1 MTTTITIA
9 QFDAMPDSEA
19 AFKLAACCGS
29 STWVARMLE
38 QRPFRSRE
46 HLLNAADEVAQTLRD
61 ADWLEAFSHHP
72 RIGQR
77 RSNAV
82 VSSTAE
88 SWSAGEQSAV
98 SQADTAVRAAIADAN
113 ARYEEQFH
121 FIFIISA
128 SGRSAEAI
136 LAALRARLHNTREVE
151 LRVAARE
158 QQKITRLRL
167 QKLVPVDAADA

>member
-1 MTTTITIA
+1 MTITIDA
-9 QFDAMPDSEA
+9 FDAMPEAEA

-29 STWVARMLE
+29 SAWVLRMLE
-38 QRPFRSRE
+38 RRPFRSRE
-46 HLLNAADEVAQTLRD
+46 HLLNEADEVAQTLVE

-82 VSSTAE
+82 VSPTAE
-88 SWSAGEQSAV
+88 SWSIGEQSGV
-98 SQADTAVRAAIADAN
+98 SQAGTTVRAAIADAN
-113 ARYEEQFH
+113 AHYEEQFH

-128 SGRSAEAI
+128 TGRTADAV
-136 LAALRARLHNTREVE
+136 LAALRARLKNPREAE
-151 LRVAARE
+151 IRVAAAE

-167 QKLVPVDAADA
+167 EKLVTAHAADA

>member
-1 MTTTITIA
+1 MTITIA
-9 QFDAMPDSEA
+9 DFDAMPDAEA

-29 STWVARMLE
+29 SAWVSRMLAR
-38 QRPFRSRE
+38 RPFRSRQ
-46 HLLNAADEVAQTLRD
+46 HLFNEADEVAQTLND

-82 VSSTAE
+82 VSSMAE
-88 SWSAGEQSAV
+88 SWSTGEQSAV
-98 SQADTAVRAAIADAN
+98 THADSSVRAVIADAN

-128 SGRSAEAI
+128 SGRTADAI
-136 LAALRARLHNTREVE
+136 LSE
-151 LRVAARE
+151 LRCRLDNPRDAELRTAAAE
-158 QQKITRLRL
+158 QTKITRLRL
-167 QKLVPVDAADA
+167 EKLVTASGADA

>member
-1 MTTTITIA
+1 MTITIA
-9 QFDAMPDSEA
+9 EFDAMLDAEA

-29 STWVARMLE
+29 SAWVSRMLE
-38 QRPFRSRE
+38 RRPFHSRE
-46 HLLNAADEVAQTLRD
+46 HLFNEADVVAQTLGD
-61 ADWLEAFSHHP
+61 SDWLEAFSHHP

-88 SWSAGEQSAV
+88 SWSTGEQSAV
-98 SQADTAVRAAIADAN
+98 SLSDITVRAAIADAN
-113 ARYEEQFH
+113 AQYEEQFH

-128 SGRSAEAI
+128 SGRTADAI
-136 LAALRARLHNTREVE
+136 LSE
-151 LRVAARE
+151 LRGRLANSREAELRIAAAE

-167 QKLVPVDAADA
+167 EKLVTPGAADA

>member
-1 MTTTITIA
+1 MTITIA
-9 QFDAMPDSEA
+9 EFDAMPDAEA

-29 STWVARMLE
+29 SAWVSRMLAR
-38 QRPFRSRE
+38 RPFRSRE
-46 HLLNAADEVAQTLRD
+46 HLFNEADEVAQTLGD

-88 SWSAGEQSAV
+88 SWSTGEQSAV
-98 SQADTAVRAAIADAN
+98 TDADTSVRAAIADAN

-128 SGRSAEAI
+128 SGRTADAI
-136 LAALRARLHNTREVE
+136 LAE
-151 LRVAARE
+151 LRRRLDNPRDAELRTAAAE
-158 QQKITRLRL
+158 QTKITRLRL
-167 QKLVPVDAADA
+167 EKLVTASAADA

>member
-1 MTTTITIA
+1 MTITIA
-9 QFDAMPDSEA
+9 DFDAMPDAEA

-29 STWVARMLE
+29 SAWVSRMLAR
-38 QRPFRSRE
+38 RPFRSRE
-46 HLLNAADEVAQTLRD
+46 HLFNEADEVAQTLDD

-88 SWSAGEQSAV
+88 SWSTGEQSAV
-98 SQADTAVRAAIADAN
+98 TQADTSVRAAIADAN

-128 SGRSAEAI
+128 TGRTADAVLS
-136 LAALRARLHNTREVE
+136 E
-151 LRVAARE
+151 LRRRLDNPRDTELRTATAE
-158 QQKITRLRL
+158 QTKITRLRL
-167 QKLVPVDAADA
+167 EKLVAASAADA

>member
-1 MTTTITIA
+1 MTITIA
-9 QFDAMPDSEA
+9 AFDAMPEAEA

-29 STWVARMLE
+29 SAWVLRMLE
-38 QRPFRSRE
+38 RRPFRTRR
-46 HLLNAADEVAQTLRD
+46 HLFNEAAEVAQTLVE

-77 RSNAV
+77 RSNSV
-82 VSSTAE
+82 VSTTAE
-88 SWSAGEQSAV
+88 SWSIGEQSAV
-98 SQADTAVRAAIADAN
+98 SQADTGVRAAIADAN

-128 SGRSAEAI
+128 SGRTPDAI
-136 LAALRARLHNTREVE
+136 LADLCARLKNPRADE
-151 LRVAARE
+151 LRVAAAE

-167 QKLVPVDAADA
+167 EKLVIASAADA

>member
-1 MTTTITIA
+1 MTITIVE
-9 QFDAMPDSEA
+9 FDAMPDAEA

-29 STWVARMLE
+29 SAWVSRMLE
-38 QRPFRSRE
+38 RRPFRSRE
-46 HLLNAADEVAQTLRD
+46 HLYNEADEVAGTLDD

-88 SWSAGEQSAV
+88 SWSTGEQSAI
-98 SQADTAVRAAIADAN
+98 SHADTSVRAAIADAN

-128 SGRSAEAI
+128 SGRTADAI
-136 LAALRARLHNTREVE
+136 LSELRHRLDNTREAE
-151 LRVAARE
+151 IRVAATE

-167 QKLVPVDAADA
+167 EKLVTANAADA

>member
-1 MTTTITIA
+1 MTITIA
-9 QFDAMPDSEA
+9 AFDVMPDAEA

-29 STWVARMLE
+29 SAWVSRMLE
-38 QRPFRSRE
+38 RRPFRSRE
-46 HLLNAADEVAQTLRD
+46 HLLNEADEVAQTLGD

-88 SWSAGEQSAV
+88 SWSTGEQSAV
-98 SQADTAVRAAIADAN
+98 SLADTTVRAAISDAN

-128 SGRSAEAI
+128 SGRTAAAI
-136 LAALRARLHNTREVE
+136 LAELCDRLGNSREVE
-151 LRVAARE
+151 IRTAATE
-158 QQKITRLRL
+158 QQKITRIRL
-167 QKLVPVDAADA
+167 EKLVTPSAADA

>member
-1 MTTTITIA
+1 MTITITE
-9 QFDAMPDSEA
+9 FDAMPEAEA

-29 STWVARMLE
+29 STWVSRMMAR
-38 QRPFRSRE
+38 RPFRSRD
-46 HLLNAADEVAQTLRD
+46 HLFNEADEVAQTLRD

-77 RSNAV
+77 RSNAA
-82 VSSTAE
+82 VSSSAE

-98 SQADTAVRAAIADAN
+98 LLADPAVRAAIADAN

-128 SGRSAEAI
+128 SGRTAESI
-136 LAALRARLHNTREVE
+136 LDALRDRLAHSRESE
-151 LRVAARE
+151 LRVAAGE

-167 QKLVPVDAADA
+167 EKLVTASAADA

>member
-1 MTTTITIA
+1 MTITIVE
-9 QFDAMPDSEA
+9 FDAMPDAEA

-29 STWVARMLE
+29 SAWVSRMLAR
-38 QRPFRSRE
+38 RPFRSRE
-46 HLLNAADEVAQTLRD
+46 HLFNEADEVAQTLGET
-61 ADWLEAFSHHP
+61 DWLEAFAHHP

-88 SWSAGEQSAV
+88 SWSTGEQSAV
-98 SQADTAVRAAIADAN
+98 SLADTTVRAAIADAN

-128 SGRSAEAI
+128 SGRTADVILSELLVRLGNSRDAEIRIASG
-136 LAALRARLHNTREVE
+136 
-151 LRVAARE
+151 E

-167 QKLVPVDAADA
+167 EKLVTPSAGDA

>member
-1 MTTTITIA
+1 MTITITE
-9 QFDAMPDSEA
+9 FDTMPEAEA

-29 STWVARMLE
+29 SAWVSRMLE
-38 QRPFRSRE
+38 RRPFRSRD
-46 HLLNAADEVAQTLRD
+46 HLFNGADEVAQTLGN

-82 VSSTAE
+82 VSSSAE
-88 SWSAGEQSAV
+88 SWSTGEQSVV
-98 SQADTAVRAAIADAN
+98 SLADTTVRAAIADAN

-128 SGRSAEAI
+128 SGRTADAI
-136 LAALRARLHNTREVE
+136 LAE
-151 LRVAARE
+151 LRRRLDNSSEAEMRTAAGE

-167 QKLVPVDAADA
+167 EKLVTTSAADA

>member
-1 MTTTITIA
+1 MTITITE
-9 QFDAMPDSEA
+9 FDTMPEAEA

-29 STWVARMLE
+29 SAWVSRMLE
-38 QRPFRSRE
+38 RRPFRSRD
-46 HLLNAADEVAQTLRD
+46 HLFNEADEVAQTLGN

-82 VSSTAE
+82 VSSSAE
-88 SWSAGEQSAV
+88 SWSTGEQSVV
-98 SQADTAVRAAIADAN
+98 SLADTTVRTAIADAN

-128 SGRSAEAI
+128 SGRTADAI
-136 LAALRARLHNTREVE
+136 LAE
-151 LRVAARE
+151 LRRRLDNSSEAEMRTAAGE

-167 QKLVPVDAADA
+167 EKLVTTSAADA